1 MSANTPVR
9 TVTEADFRPDWTPAD
24 KLRFCLNYAT
34 LAPSSHNSQP
44 WVFRVLNDVVE
55 LYADRNRAL
64 RVVDPH
70 DRELTI
76 SCGAALH
83 HLRTAVRFFGHAE
96 QTTVVPDPHHP
107 DLLAAVKLGE
117 PRPHDAHDVTLFRA
131 MTDRRTNRGPYKP
144 DPIPLDV
151 LSRVL
156 HPDDPHGVWLHW
168 WDTPKDKHRLAEL
181 VGKGDKLQFSDPAFR
196 DELAHWLRSNW
207 TERGDG
213 MPGSSQGVGLV
224 ESYVGPWVV
233 RTFDVGDGTAA
244 KDARLADGSPVLLA
258 IGTDTDARERL
269 LAAGQ
274 ALSRVLLL
282 AQSYGLAA
290 SYLNQPIEVPELRPE
305 VAALTG
311 RAGFPQLLLRL
322 GYPTSLPPLTP
333 RRRLE
338 EVLQRLHLPGAG
350 ESPPREEL

>member
-1 MSANTPVR
+1 MSANQPVR
-9 TVTEADFRPDWTPAD
+9 TAREADFRPDWTPAD
-24 KLRFCLNYAT
+24 KLRFCLNFAT
-34 LAPSSHNSQP
+34 LAPSGHNSQP
-44 WVFRVLNDVVE
+44 WLFRVLNDVVE
-55 LYADRNRAL
+55 LYADRNHAL

-96 QTTVVPDPHHP
+96 HTTLLPDPHQP
-107 DLLAAVKLGE
+107 DWLATVKMGDA
-117 PRPHDAHDVTLFRA
+117 RPHDHHDVLMFRA
-131 MTDRRTNRGPYKP
+131 MPDRRTNRGAYKP
-144 DPIPLDV
+144 DPIPTDV
-151 LSRVL
+151 LSRVIHL
-156 HPDDPHGVWLHW
+156 DDPHGVWVHW
-168 WDTPKDKHRLAEL
+168 WDTPHDKHRVAEL
-181 VGKGDKLQFSDPAFR
+181 VGRGDKIQFADPAFR

-213 MPGSSQGVGLV
+213 MPGFSQGLGLV

-244 KDARLADGSPVLLA
+244 RDARLADGSPVLLV
-258 IGTDTDARERL
+258 IGTDADTREQW

-274 ALSRVLLL
+274 ALSRLLL
-282 AQSYGLAA
+282 VAQSYGLAA

-305 VAALTG
+305 LTMLTG
-311 RAGFPQLLLRL
+311 RNFGVPQLLLRL
-322 GYPTSLPPLTP
+322 GYPTSVPPLTP

-338 EVLQRLHLPGAG
+338 DDLQRLHLPGMG
-350 ESPPREEL
+350 